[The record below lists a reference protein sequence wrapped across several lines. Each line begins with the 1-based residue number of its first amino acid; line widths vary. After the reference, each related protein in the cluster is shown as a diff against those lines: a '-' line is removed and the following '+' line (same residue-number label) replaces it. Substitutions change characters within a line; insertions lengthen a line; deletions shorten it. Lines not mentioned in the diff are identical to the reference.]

1 VLRRQAKRALRNVK
15 DKVWRTLER
24 LLRFGHRT
32 NPSGNN
38 QSQR

>member
-1 VLRRQAKRALRNVK
+1 MLKDAK
-15 DKVWRTLER
+15 DKAWRALER